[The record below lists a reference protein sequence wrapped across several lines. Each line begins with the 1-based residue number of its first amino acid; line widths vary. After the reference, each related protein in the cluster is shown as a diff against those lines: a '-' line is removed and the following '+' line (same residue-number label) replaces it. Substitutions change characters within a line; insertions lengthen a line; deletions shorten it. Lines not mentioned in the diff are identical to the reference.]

1 MIYAVDFD
9 GTLCKNAWPD
19 IGEANTALI
28 EFLKREK
35 ADGAEL
41 ILWTMREDG
50 ALDEALWWCWVHG
63 LTFDAVNDNAESQ
76 KQRWGNNP
84 RKVYADCYIDDH
96 NSPWPPWCSTP
107 WEEDAREF
115 FKFYANGYKRER
127 TTEHG
132 GSST

>member
-41 ILWTMREDG
+41 ILWTMRDG
-50 ALDEALWWCWVHG
+50 EALSQAHAWCEARG

-76 KQRWGNNP
+76 KKLWGDNP
-84 RKVYADCYIDDH
+84 RKVYADLYLDDRNMDIKPFWCY
-96 NSPWPPWCSTP
+96 
-107 WEEDAREF
+107 
-115 FKFYANGYKRER
+115 
-127 TTEHG
+127 TELFNDVKG
-132 GSST
+132 GFR